1 MFPPRRES
9 RCYLIC
15 STVVRAPD
23 AKSNPNAAAKASN
36 AGASRGHASL
46 ENAMKKKKAAWFPRR
61 PFLSYG
67 SFTLT
72 GDLRTSA
79 PGGLSPGHIL
89 IGSRCVSGQSR
100 TGARTVAVVSHL
112 RKMTH

>member
-1 MFPPRRES
+1 M
-9 RCYLIC
+9 LIC

-36 AGASRGHASL
+36 AGASFEGMLRL
-46 ENAMKKKKAAWFPRR
+46 KMLCKETKRFEKKKAAWFPRR